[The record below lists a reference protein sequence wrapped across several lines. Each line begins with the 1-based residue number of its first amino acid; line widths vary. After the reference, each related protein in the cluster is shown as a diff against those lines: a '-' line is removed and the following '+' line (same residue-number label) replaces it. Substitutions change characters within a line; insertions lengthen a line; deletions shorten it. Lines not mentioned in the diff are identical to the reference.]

1 MGVMAALKGKV
12 RVGVAAA
19 PALLNRSAEA
29 STEFKRKKRAMVF
42 LQGQGQ
48 SEIVSVW
55 LE

>member
-1 MGVMAALKGKV
+1 M
-12 RVGVAAA
+12 AAA

-29 STEFKRKKRAMVF
+29 STEFERKKRDMVF
-42 LQGQGQ
+42 LQGQVQ